1 MTARIRK
8 PSTIV
13 AVAAFAAFLATFNE
27 TFLNVAFA
35 PIMADLGVDVSTVQ
49 WLATAYMLGAAVMV
63 PVSAFAYRSVPTR
76 PLFVGTVALLVV
88 GSVIGA
94 LAPNFPVL
102 LAGRIVQALGTGLLI
117 PIGMNIT
124 LEVVPREK
132 LGTYMG
138 IMGAMTTLGPPLSV
152 IVAGVLLAV
161 FSWHML
167 MAVFAV
173 FAVLTGA
180 CLVFGVVML
189 GDIAKLTRPKLDA
202 PSVALVGLALIG
214 LMYGVSTVFSGSI
227 AVAVGAAVA
236 GAALLALFV
245 RRQRRLEQPLI
256 DAVRLFTERG
266 ISGAPVVDAC
276 GNAVGFVSDGDVMRA
291 LADQTP
297 AFKSAYSFVVE
308 RGNADFDRTVAAIM
322 GQPVTEIATPHV
334 ISVNLHDELGGVC
347 KVLADKHLKKAPV
360 LDGGRMAG
368 IVNRSNIARYS
379 MTSYLDGIS
388 QEAS

>member
-1 MTARIRK
+1 MTATLRK

-35 PIMADLGVDVSTVQ
+35 PIMANLGVDVSTVQ

-76 PLFVGTVALLVV
+76 PLFVGTVALLVI

-94 LAPNFPVL
+94 LAPSFPVL

-124 LEVVPREK
+124 LEVAPREK

-138 IMGAMTTLGPPLSV
+138 IMGAMTTLGPSLSV
-152 IVAGVLLAV
+152 IVAGVLLAA

-173 FAVLTGA
+173 LSAA
-180 CLVFGVVML
+180 CLVFGAVML

-202 PSVALVGLALIG
+202 PSVALVGVALIG
-214 LMYGVSTVFSGSI
+214 LMYGVSTC
-227 AVAVGAAVA
+227 
-236 GAALLALFV
+236 LL
-245 RRQRRLEQPLI
+245 
-256 DAVRLFTERG
+256 
-266 ISGAPVVDAC
+266 
-276 GNAVGFVSDGDVMRA
+276 
-291 LADQTP
+291 
-297 AFKSAYSFVVE
+297 Y
-308 RGNADFDRTVAAIM
+308 
-322 GQPVTEIATPHV
+322 
-334 ISVNLHDELGGVC
+334 
-347 KVLADKHLKKAPV
+347 
-360 LDGGRMAG
+360 
-368 IVNRSNIARYS
+368 
-379 MTSYLDGIS
+379 TSRCV
-388 QEAS
+388 